1 MKVSNFSV
9 RSLRCLSANANV
21 AVVDMFLTFFVA
33 VTAVAAI
40 VYPVAVTVMVCDRHY
55 EMLRLSLFNVYPV
68 SK

>member
-1 MKVSNFSV
+1 VKVSNFFCQ
-9 RSLRCLSANANV
+9 SLRGLSANANV

-40 VYPVAVTVMVCDRHY
+40 VYPVVVTVMVCDRHY
-55 EMLRLSLFNVYPV
+55 EMLWLSLFNVYPV